1 MTHDEGGHLMI
12 DQDLVARA
20 QWRKSSFSGS
30 SGGPGTGNCV
40 EVAPLANG
48 TVALRNSNHPEAG
61 TVSFTRAELHA
72 WIQGCKAGEF
82 DDLS

>member
-1 MTHDEGGHLMI
+1 MTI
-12 DQDLVARA
+12 DQALVAGV

-30 SGGPGTGNCV
+30 LGQPGTGNCV
-40 EVAPLANG
+40 EVAPLAG
-48 TVALRNSNHPEAG
+48 GSIALRNSNHPEAG
-61 TVSFTRAELHA
+61 TVLFSRPEMHA

>member
-1 MTHDEGGHLMI
+1 MTI
-12 DQDLVARA
+12 DQALVARA
-20 QWRKSSFSGS
+20 QGRKSSFSGS
-30 SGGPGTGNCV
+30 LGQPGTGNCV

-61 TVSFTRAELHA
+61 TVFLTRAEMHA

>member
-1 MTHDEGGHLMI
+1 MM

-20 QWRKSSFSGS
+20 PWRKSSFSGS

-40 EVAPLANG
+40 EVAPLAGG
-48 TVALRNSNHPEAG
+48 TIALRNSNYPGAG
-61 TVSFTRAELHA
+61 TVLFTHTEMHA

-82 DDLS
+82 DDMR